1 MRKSPRATL
10 ASWVLSKLPKCIHNL
25 IKFFYNIAEKN
36 GCFLINCKNSC
47 NARQNNNKR
56 FYWQVTNTP
65 QSSLV

>member
-47 NARQNNNKR
+47 NARKTI
-56 FYWQVTNTP
+56 TNA
-65 QSSLV
+65 SIGSLQTRHNRL